1 MSISIPRI
9 TVISTILL
17 ISLIFVI
24 ILGTEKAGPGKAEAE
39 TTTTVTAI
47 ADMDYKTY
55 DVDALVAAE
64 IGKILAYVEQT
75 KIQEQQTATKAS
87 ASITTIPPN
96 YDPGDGSRWDQ
107 LAQCESGGNWAYP
120 TVAGG
125 FSGGLMFHEGTWN
138 ANGGQEYAP
147 YAYMATREQQ
157 IEIAEKVLAG
167 SGWRAW
173 PGCSRKFGWL

>member
-1 MSISIPRI
+1 MNK
-9 TVISTILL
+9 L
-17 ISLIFVI
+17 IVGIGIFIVLAFGI
-24 ILGTEKAGPGKAEAE
+24 VSSDLAFGRSDGNNAFFVEEVNVEQVVAEAAPQTTTTTIDLSFLNTT
-39 TTTTVTAI
+39 TTTTV
-47 ADMDYKTY
+47 Y
-55 DVDALVAAE
+55 VAPKATQP
-64 IGKILAYVEQT
+64 AVE
-75 KIQEQQTATKAS
+75 
-87 ASITTIPPN
+87 PN

-107 LAQCESGGNWAYP
+107 LAICESGGNWAYP
-120 TVAGG
+120 TVSGG

-138 ANGGQEYAP
+138 ANGGQQYAQ